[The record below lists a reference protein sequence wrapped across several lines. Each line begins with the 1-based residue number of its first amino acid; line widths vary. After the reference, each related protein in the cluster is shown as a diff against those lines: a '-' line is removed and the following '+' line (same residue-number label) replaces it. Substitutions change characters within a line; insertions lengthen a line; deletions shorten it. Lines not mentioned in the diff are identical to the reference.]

1 MDIGGVLVGSGAGG
15 VIATAIN
22 ALRDRKKLNA
32 ESNKTE
38 IDAAA
43 VISETALALVQP
55 LRDQVRE
62 LNEQLDRVRTKA
74 DSLERR
80 LDECQAASRRKD
92 VELVLWREGRMP
104 PPR

>member
-55 LRDQVRE
+55 
-62 LNEQLDRVRTKA
+62 